1 LASAKL
7 KHSSLASETFFTGE
21 VNPILV
27 MAQTVPTTCKTDEDF
42 AWAQKQ
48 AMKWSPVILSIIA
61 MSIKSTAVTGRNSTQ
76 AYMITLAEATGA
88 GGSFVHKVPNQ
99 KKAMT

>member
-1 LASAKL
+1 
-7 KHSSLASETFFTGE
+7 
-21 VNPILV
+21 
-27 MAQTVPTTCKTDEDF
+27 
-42 AWAQKQ
+42 
-48 AMKWSPVILSIIA
+48 

-88 GGSFVHKVPNQ
+88 GGSFVHKVPYQ